1 MGQKNRQPEHE
12 TAWSENLASPKSTDK
27 EVVCPSVLKVKERL
41 TRLNS
46 ILLNTGLPL
55 LILIIV
61 L

>member
-1 MGQKNRQPEHE
+1 MGQTDSTEHE
-12 TAWSENLASPKSTDK
+12 TAWSENLASSKSIDK

-41 TRLNS
+41 IRLNS
-46 ILLNTGLPL
+46 IKNGLPL